1 MILNLLFFLIIG
13 IGLIFNFLNFLNVGF
28 RYIIE
33 YGNGDMVII
42 IDLIYYSN
50 FSVIFWVFD
59 YFVLGRYIVI
69 MVVWNLFYVVV

>member
-1 MILNLLFFLIIG
+1 M
-13 IGLIFNFLNFLNVGF
+13 GF